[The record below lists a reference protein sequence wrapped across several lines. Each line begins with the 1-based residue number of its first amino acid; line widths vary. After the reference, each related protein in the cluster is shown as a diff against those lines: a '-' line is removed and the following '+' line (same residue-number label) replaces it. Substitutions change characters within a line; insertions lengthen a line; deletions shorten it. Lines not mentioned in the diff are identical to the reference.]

1 MTDRRTG
8 PEHQLGQAEAHA
20 AAEAFANGGLTI
32 DAEAGEVDLPPREL
46 AEQPSMVVRSLRL
59 PLELDQRIKAAAAA
73 RGLTFGALLREW
85 AEFQLAELENDQPI
99 SRADALRALAALRP
113 LTGGHAA

>member
-8 PEHQLGQAEAHA
+8 SENQAGQAEAQA
-20 AAEAFANGGLTI
+20 AAKAFAKGGLTI
-32 DAEAGEVDLPPREL
+32 DPEAGEYQLPPREL

-59 PLELDQRIKAAAAA
+59 PLDLDQRIKAAAAA
-73 RGLTFGALLREW
+73 RGMSFGALLREW